1 MPTTPELGNSIRA
14 RLLALTRGWDRLPM
28 ADCSLVKYASSPEP
42 IELNDVAATI
52 QLQFYQPFDPSAAP
66 EPAASVKAAPANP
79 LETPTRP
86 TLASARSES
95 RLAVTP
101 AAKVTAPAVD
111 SSSITVDLG
120 NVAKTMGDDYLDRL
134 AQTIEDNRM
143 DVEDQ
148 LTALNRVRL
157 VVLTKDLETRR
168 KLLSNRLLALTCY
181 GASLPSALLMP
192 ATFADEN
199 QVASE
204 VFLREPEF
212 VTDAAEL
219 LVVDNSVGEDVVASA
234 LLALDALS
242 HHRPEVLS
250 SINAHVSHGT
260 VMSLLRSVTTKLVAN
275 EPVSH
280 DTVDALL
287 GFLAYINS
295 LPSHGNQLI
304 GAGLLPVLI
313 EMLDTKGERRG
324 QYIPRATGLID
335 SAYFTHPQA
344 LQAFLNA
351 DGLNALVGR
360 IKAEVKAIAEAPL
373 PDDTELFNR
382 DSLIA
387 YNTNPVKAELRSIY
401 RMLQS
406 TGGSEGFRN
415 VVDTDLP
422 KSLKRIM
429 TNSDKF
435 GLRNFGLAINIMATI
450 VHNEPTSLGI
460 LQEAQLPQTL
470 YEVLDE
476 KMPDAFEVVYTLPNA
491 IGAMCL
497 NPAGLEDTI
506 KHFSVIDNIIRVA
519 ISWNAE
525 DYTERD
531 PVQTIAQSVDELV
544 RHHPTL
550 RSHVRAAVVA
560 LLKEA
565 IEEGKSFKPTA
576 KEVNDYAVDPNDVAP
591 DMDVDSDPKDL
602 SDKDPITNAPLAKLT
617 NVLKLYS
624 VLLRNNNMCKEF
636 IRENNGLE
644 LLLSIAQLPCIPVS
658 FSNTEI
664 AVALPS
670 VMRTISEHDQMLLSE
685 TLISCIK
692 RELDEVPELWKN
704 GADCH
709 SAWLNMTKTEGGT
722 EADYA
727 RLRRVAALALL
738 FSSLSDYLSVSM
750 SQQRTATA
758 TQLIKAFGVSSGSTF
773 VTDLGQLHRQC
784 FIEHVLFKDIG
795 VEEEKADKS
804 KKEAEVPAAA
814 EGSEPS
820 AASAEAAADAAPA
833 EAAAQTSTP
842 PLELQGLDKRPQT
855 RVVTVKTIVTRMH
868 AILTRLFKCAIRLIF
883 NKRMPE
889 PAHKTEAT
897 ALADCIAEI
906 LIGHLQGE

>member
-1 MPTTPELGNSIRA
+1 M
-14 RLLALTRGWDRLPM
+14 
-28 ADCSLVKYASSPEP
+28 
-42 IELNDVAATI
+42 
-52 QLQFYQPFDPSAAP
+52 
-66 EPAASVKAAPANP
+66 
-79 LETPTRP
+79 
-86 TLASARSES
+86 
-95 RLAVTP
+95 
-101 AAKVTAPAVD
+101 
-111 SSSITVDLG
+111 
-120 NVAKTMGDDYLDRL
+120 
-134 AQTIEDNRM
+134 
-143 DVEDQ
+143 
-148 LTALNRVRL
+148 
-157 VVLTKDLETRR
+157 
-168 KLLSNRLLALTCY
+168 
-181 GASLPSALLMP
+181 
-192 ATFADEN
+192 
-199 QVASE
+199 
-204 VFLREPEF
+204 
-212 VTDAAEL
+212 L
-219 LVVDNSVGEDVVASA
+219 LVPDNSVGEDVVASA
-234 LLALDALS
+234 ILALDAAS

-250 SINAHVSHGT
+250 SINAHVSHGV
-260 VMSLLRSVTTKLVAN
+260 VMGLLRSVTAKLVAN
-275 EPVSH
+275 EPVAH
-280 DTVDALL
+280 DTVDALI
-287 GFLAYINS
+287 GFLAFINS

-304 GAGLLPVLI
+304 GAGLIPVLI
-313 EMLDTKGERRG
+313 EMLDAKGERRG
-324 QYIPRATGLID
+324 QYIPRAAGLID

-344 LQAFLNA
+344 LQAFMNA

-360 IKAEVKAIAEAPL
+360 IKAEVHLVAEAPL
-373 PDDTELFNR
+373 PEDNELFNR

-387 YNTNPVKAELRSIY
+387 YNTNPLKAELRSIY

-422 KSLKRIM
+422 KSLKLIM

-470 YEVLDE
+470 YEVLEE

-497 NPAGLEDTI
+497 NPTGLADTI

-519 ISWNAE
+519 TSWNS
-525 DYTERD
+525 DDFVERD
-531 PVQTIAQSVDELV
+531 PVHTIAQSIDELV

-550 RSHVRAAVVA
+550 RPHVRGAVVA

-565 IEEGKSFKPTA
+565 IEEGKAFKPTA
-576 KEVNDYAVDPNDVAP
+576 KEVNDYAVNPNDVAP
-591 DMDVDSDPKDL
+591 EMEVDSDPKD
-602 SDKDPITNAPLAKLT
+602 DKDKDMDKEPITNAPLAKLT
-617 NVLKLYS
+617 NVLKLFS

-644 LLLSIAQLPCIPVS
+644 LLLSIAQLPCIPVR
-658 FSNTEI
+658 FSATDI

-704 GADCH
+704 VDCH
-709 SAWLNMTKTEGGT
+709 DAWLSMTRTEDGT
-722 EADYA
+722 EADYT

-750 SQQRTATA
+750 SQQRTAT
-758 TQLIKAFGVSSGSTF
+758 QLIKAFGVSSGSTF
-773 VTDLGQLHRQC
+773 MSDLGQLHRQC

-795 VEEEKADKS
+795 VEEEKTEKS
-804 KKEAEVPAAA
+804 QKDTEGAPAAV
-814 EGSEPS
+814 EGESGGS
-820 AASAEAAADAAPA
+820 ADATEAAADAAPA
-833 EAAAQTSTP
+833 EAAAQTSAP
-842 PLELQGLDKRPQT
+842 SVEFQGLDRRPPT

-868 AILTRLFKCAIRLIF
+868 AILTRFFKCAIRLIF
-883 NKRMPE
+883 NKRVIE

-906 LIGHLQGE
+906 LIGHLQGVYSRVEV